1 MCATKRKNGI
11 VSKINL
17 YDAKK
22 KSPSPFST
30 SITTYFDREDE
41 I

>member
-22 KSPSPFST
+22 SPSPFST
-30 SITTYFDREDE
+30 SITNCFEREDE